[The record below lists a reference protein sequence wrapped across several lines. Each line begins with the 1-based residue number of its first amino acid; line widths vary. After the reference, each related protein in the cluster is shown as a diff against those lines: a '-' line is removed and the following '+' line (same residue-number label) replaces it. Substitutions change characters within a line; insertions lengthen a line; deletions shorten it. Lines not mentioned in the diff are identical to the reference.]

1 MASLSD
7 QGKLRELFDR
17 MTLGIVRSLEKRPG
31 VTDVRLL
38 DRKPAE
44 SGIIDAWEQKNMC
57 ILPDDVKSFY
67 QTTNGLLLQW
77 CIKFGGSVLPL
88 GKMEINPVASLVPL
102 TKASTT
108 MCDNPSLADIDSDT
122 DEQDENGH
130 VKPHFDSRSK
140 LFELDP
146 CDGFGKVC
154 LVYKDVKAGVTI
166 CKPEV
171 WLLDRALEWS
181 FISNTFSDY
190 FRMMIMHLGL
200 PLWQYIFSDAGISPE
215 TKQWFNLYAPVRLA
229 VDAEGKSNPA
239 PQQANEVSTVTN
251 KLDINK
257 LFKGKSDKHR
267 ARPPQQKKP
276 ATSRPQNVS
285 QRLASTHSTRG
296 ITR

>member
-215 TKQWFNLYAPVRLA
+215 TKVFPSSYVLPPTSKFLMEHRNQCLCPLHMTKPLETSFAESRFQAFNPEFVPDG
-229 VDAEGKSNPA
+229 V
-239 PQQANEVSTVTN
+239 QACVT
-251 KLDINK
+251 LG
-257 LFKGKSDKHR
+257 LQCTHPSKHC
-267 ARPPQQKKP
+267 
-276 ATSRPQNVS
+276 TF
-285 QRLASTHSTRG
+285 ASLLPC
-296 ITR
+296 